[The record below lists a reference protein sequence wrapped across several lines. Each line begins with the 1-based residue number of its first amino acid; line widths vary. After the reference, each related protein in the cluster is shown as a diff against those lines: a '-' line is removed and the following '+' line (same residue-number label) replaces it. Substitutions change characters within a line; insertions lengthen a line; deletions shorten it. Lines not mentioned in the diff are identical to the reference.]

1 MAQPILTLDIM
12 GDTQLSR
19 GLSRFADD
27 AKDLKE
33 PFREIVKLFH
43 EIEEKQFQS
52 EGGYGSGGW
61 APLAPSTV
69 EAKQKAG
76 FPDKILVRTR
86 VLMESMMGKNPWTV
100 TEVRSLELRMGSKL
114 EYARFHQKGA
124 PGMPA
129 RPVIDL
135 TEGDK
140 MSFMKTIQRYLV
152 QQMRRSFR

>member
-12 GDTQLSR
+12 GDKQLAR

-27 AKDLKE
+27 VKDLKE
-33 PFREIVKLFH
+33 PFREIVKQFY

-61 APLAPSTV
+61 KPLSPRTV
-69 EAKQKAG
+69 ELKRKAG
-76 FPDKILVRTR
+76 FPNKILVREKF
-86 VLMESMMGKNPWTV
+86 LMESLTGKNPWSIA
-100 TEVRSLELRMGSKL
+100 EVRPLEMRVGSKL
-114 EYARFHQKGA
+114 EYARFHQKGTST
-124 PGMPA
+124 MPA

-140 MSFMKTIQRYLV
+140 MTFMKTIQRYLV
-152 QQMRRSFR
+152 NQIGRAF